1 MWQKFARGDQQLETV
16 LLDSNVVIA
25 FLDPKNDNHKT
36 AFQATYGQ
44 DRRFVISVFSVI
56 ECLVNAYSKDYEYAI
71 NYELSIRTLIK
82 ERLDIN
88 NQIAIKSAELV
99 GKKIALL
106 GDAIIWATA
115 EFHGLVL
122 WTLDRRLA
130 NKSPNI
136 RYLLES

>member
-1 MWQKFARGDQQLETV
+1 LWPQFARGDQQLETI
-16 LLDSNVVIA
+16 LLDTNVVIA
-25 FLDPKNDNHKT
+25 FLDPKNENHN
-36 AFQATYGQ
+36 AAYQATQGQ
-44 DRRFVISVFSVI
+44 DRKFAISVFSVI
-56 ECLVNAYSKDYEYAI
+56 ECLVNVYSKDYEYAI
-71 NYELSIRTLIK
+71 TYELSMRTLIK
-82 ERLDIN
+82 DRLDIN
-88 NQIAIKSAELV
+88 NQIALKSAELV

-136 RYLLES
+136 RYLIGE